1 MVVGPSQQPCGLDPF
16 PPNPNQKKGGF
27 VGLLVGPTQLS
38 WIGLVL
44 ARSI

>member
-1 MVVGPSQQPCGLDPF
+1 VGLTRFRPTQTK
-16 PPNPNQKKGGF
+16 KKGGF